1 MSCRVGFRLSRPVLR
16 PWQQHN
22 ATTNT
27 LPIQGY
33 LQQAHPRR
41 TNLARLLPQCTS
53 STPQRVSNWR
63 SYATRVAA
71 SELQFGQPVHET
83 HPHILKSG
91 ELTPGITAQEYY
103 DRRLKLAA
111 LLPVGGVAILAAAD
125 LKYRSGAVFYP
136 YRQDSNFF
144 YLTGFA
150 EQDAVAVIHRRD
162 RDPADH
168 EFRLY
173 VRPKDPILERW
184 SGPWSGVE
192 GAEDVWNADVAGP
205 IAAASYEVRDKA
217 ESALAVFAD
226 SRDYTGSSQ
235 VQPLAP
241 LVNSLRAIKSPAEVA
256 NMRKAGQLSGRVIT
270 DAMRGRR
277 DGSSSSGGGGGG
289 NWTLERDLA
298 LFLEHG
304 FARAGCDGSAYVP
317 VVAGGPRGSLI
328 HYVQN
333 SAALAAGETVLV
345 DAGGEF
351 GTYVTDITRTWP
363 VGGRFSPAQRDLYE
377 AVLRVQRTCVSL
389 CRASAATSLDRLH
402 AVAERALADQLR
414 DLGFD
419 LPAGPAGSSDRGM
432 SALFPH
438 HLSHYVGLDVH
449 DVPGYSRGV
458 QLQAGHCVTVEP
470 GIYVPDDDRW
480 PSHFRGLAVRIEDSV
495 CVMEDEPLILTTEAV
510 KEVADIEAL
519 REV

>member
-1 MSCRVGFRLSRPVLR
+1 MSSRAGFRLGRPALR
-16 PWQQHN
+16 RWQQAN
-22 ATTNT
+22 ANTNSV
-27 LPIQGY
+27 PIQGY
-33 LQQAHPRR
+33 LLQAQPLRAK
-41 TNLARLLPQCTS
+41 LARLLPQCTS
-53 STPQRVSNWR
+53 STPQRISSCR

-83 HPHILKSG
+83 HPHILKAG
-91 ELTPGITAQEYY
+91 ELTPGIMAEEYY
-103 DRRLKLAA
+103 ERRLKLATMMPA
-111 LLPVGGVAILAAAD
+111 GGVAILAAAE

-136 YRQDSNFF
+136 YRQDSNFL

-150 EQDAVAVIHRRD
+150 EQDAVAVIHRSG

-168 EFRLY
+168 EFHLY
-173 VRPKDPILERW
+173 VRPKDPALEQW

-192 GAEDVWNADVAGP
+192 AAADVWNADVSGP
-205 IAAASYEVRDKA
+205 IATASNEVGRIA
-217 ESALAVFAD
+217 ESALAVFTDAP
-226 SRDYTGSSQ
+226 DYGGGSSL
-235 VQPLAP
+235 VKPLAP
-241 LVNSLRAIKSPAEVA
+241 LVNSLRAIKSPAEVV

-270 DAMRGRR
+270 DAMRGR
-277 DGSSSSGGGGGG
+277 DGSSSGGH
-289 NWTLERDLA
+289 WTRERDLA
-298 LFLEHG
+298 LFLDYG
-304 FARAGCDGSAYVP
+304 FARAGCDGPAYVP

-333 SAALAAGETVLV
+333 AAALSADETVLV

-389 CRASAATSLDRLH
+389 CRASAAMSLDRLH
-402 AVAERALADQLR
+402 GVAERSLADQLR
-414 DLGFD
+414 ALGFEVGA
-419 LPAGPAGSSDRGM
+419 AGTDRGI

-438 HLSHYVGLDVH
+438 HLGHYVGLDVH

-480 PSHFRGLAVRIEDSV
+480 PSHFRGLAVRIEDSI
-495 CVMEDEPLILTTEAV
+495 CVMEDDPLVLTTEAV
-510 KEVADIEAL
+510 KEVVDIEAL